1 MKLCFSTLGCHDLPL
16 TEILKLALKYDVS
29 AIEVRGI
36 DNEMSND
43 RISDLMEGQV
53 GKTKAALKQAGVL
66 PLILGTSC
74 KFHDELMA
82 EKNIEKAKTEIDI
95 AQRAGFKAIRVFG
108 NNIIDSEKECIQRVA
123 KALDEV
129 CAYAKNKDVQVYLE
143 VHGDF
148 NTVERLSLLI
158 EQMEQK
164 ENFGLIWDIYH
175 THAVYGKQWR
185 VFYEAM
191 KPWIQHV
198 HIKDSIGRKLTLP
211 NEGELEI
218 IPIIKH
224 LIHDGYTGWFSLE
237 WERKWEP
244 ELPTLDTALTCLCD
258 LLKASEIDIEKE
270 RTGWFR

>member
-36 DNEMSND
+36 DNEMSNE
-43 RISDLMEGQV
+43 RISDFMESQV
-53 GKTKAALKQAGVL
+53 EKTKSALKQAGIV
-66 PLILGTSC
+66 PLSLGTSC
-74 KFHDELMA
+74 KFHDESSV

-95 AQRAGFKAIRVFG
+95 AQRAGFQAIRVFG
-108 NNIIDSEKECIQRVA
+108 NNIIEPEEQCIRRVA
-123 KALDEV
+123 EALDVV

-175 THAVYGKQWR
+175 THSVYGKHWR

-198 HIKDSIGRKLTLP
+198 HIKDSIGTKLTLP
-211 NEGELEI
+211 NEGELQI
-218 IPIIKH
+218 VPIINY
-224 LIHDGYTGWFSLE
+224 LIKDGYTGWFSLE

-244 ELPTLDTALTCLCD
+244 ELPPLETALICLCE
-258 LLKASEIDIEKE
+258 LLKTSEIKIEK
-270 RTGWFR
+270 

>member
-1 MKLCFSTLGCHDLPL
+1 MKLCFSTLGCHDYSLS
-16 TEILKLALKYDVS
+16 EILKLAQKYNVS

-36 DNEMSND
+36 DNEMSNE
-43 RISDLMEGQV
+43 RISDFMECQV
-53 GKTKAALKQAGVL
+53 EKTKNDLKEAGVY
-66 PLILGTSC
+66 PLSLGTSC
-74 KFHDELMA
+74 KFHDENTV
-82 EKNIEKAKTEIDI
+82 EKNIEKAKNEIDI
-95 AQRAGFKAIRVFG
+95 AQRVGFKAIRVFG
-108 NNIIDSEKECIQRVA
+108 NNITDSEIECIQRVA

-129 CAYAKNKDVQVYLE
+129 CAYAKGKDVQLYLE

-148 NTVERLSLLI
+148 NTVERLNFLI

-198 HIKDSIGRKLTLP
+198 HIKDSIGTKLTLP

-218 IPIIKH
+218 IPIIQH
-224 LIHDGYTGWFSLE
+224 LMHDGYTGWFSLE

-244 ELPTLDTALTCLCD
+244 ELPPLDVALTCLCD

-270 RTGWFR
+270 RTGCH